1 MVSEPADDEPG
12 NTRTALA
19 EAIEKV
25 ARGDRDALRTVVD
38 RTSAKLMGICF
49 RILKDRDEAE
59 DVLQEVYVSVWM
71 RAGTFDA
78 SRASPITWLAIV
90 ARNRAIDRFR
100 SRSARAAPAP
110 LEDAQQIADD
120 RADGF
125 EQAAEREE
133 ASRIHHCLSTLD
145 GPAREMIRAAFF
157 DGLSYPQLAAR
168 AAVPLG
174 TMKSWIRRGLQR
186 LRSCLE
192 E

>member
-1 MVSEPADDEPG
+1 M
-12 NTRTALA
+12 LA
-19 EAIEKV
+19 EALERV

-38 RTSAKLMGICF
+38 RTSAKLMGVCL

-59 DVLQEVYVSVWM
+59 DALQEVYVSVWM
-71 RAGTFDA
+71 RAASFDA
-78 SRASPITWLAIV
+78 SRASPITWLATV

-100 SRSARAAPAP
+100 ARSVRAAPAP
-110 LEDAQQIADD
+110 IEEAHGLADE

-125 EQAAEREE
+125 EQVAEKQES
-133 ASRIHHCLSTLD
+133 ARIHHCLSTID

-157 DGLSYPQLAAR
+157 EGLSYPQLAAR

-186 LRSCLE
+186 LRTCLE